1 MNNNANL
8 SSDEICI
15 EVEGLWKIFGPNP
28 QQVLDSEELR
38 SASKQVVLEKT
49 GCVVAVRDVSF
60 RVKSGEFFVIM
71 GLSGSGKSTLIRL
84 LLRLIEPTAGRIII
98 NGQDI
103 CQYNGK
109 QLTELRRHTTSM
121 VFQHFGLFPHR
132 SVLDNVAYGLKI
144 RGEEKEARYKRAR
157 EAIETVGLKEWE
169 DYPPSALSGGMQQR
183 VGLARALATN
193 PKILLMDEPFSG
205 LDPLI
210 RRQMQDELIDI
221 IQEKVRRTILFVTH
235 DLNEALKMGERIA
248 IMRDG
253 DIIQI
258 GAPEEVITTPVD
270 DYVREFCQDASMAKV
285 LTASTIM
292 DQPRA
297 LLYDWQGP
305 KAALKILQNA
315 DVDSA
320 FLLTRQRKFLGLVT
334 VPRLAKLIK
343 NNGTSLM
350 GAIELEPV
358 TCTTDTLLE
367 DLFILAA
374 ATEYS
379 VAVVDEGGKLVGEI
393 DNSAILLSISKEGN
407 VEKDNEAE
415 SQID

>member
-1 MNNNANL
+1 
-8 SSDEICI
+8 
-15 EVEGLWKIFGPNP
+15 
-28 QQVLDSEELR
+28 
-38 SASKQVVLEKT
+38 
-49 GCVVAVRDVSF
+49 
-60 RVKSGEFFVIM
+60 M

-103 CQYNGK
+103 CQYDSK

-292 DQPRA
+292 DQPRV

-367 DLFILAA
+367 DLFMLAA